1 MRIRTWLMMGLA
13 LFAAHGAVI
22 AAEPPSTPAEP
33 ASKKP
38 AEQPS
43 GPPAAQ
49 ADGVRA
55 LDGVW
60 VYVEDRTEG
69 RPVEEHQP
77 SMGPRVTLRV
87 EADAVVLVRSKEE
100 IRIALDGSDTEVAME
115 GSKSNYRG
123 AWKDG
128 AFQYESEP
136 VRQPG
141 DLRNGGVIRWTLR
154 PTTEGMIASVATDSG
169 WNSVALFRHP
179 QDIALPTPAKAAI
192 SDLAWLSGAWVG
204 TRGTGGAT
212 LIEERWTPPL
222 GGSMLAV
229 SRTVSRDKIRAFEY
243 LRILE
248 RDGGLVYIAQPGGR
262 PATEF
267 VLTEL
272 GKHRAV
278 FENPRHDSP
287 QRIIYELSPEG
298 GLAASIGFIKGGR
311 PQRFE
316 YKAEGK

>member
-1 MRIRTWLMMGLA
+1 MRIHTRLVMAVALMA
-13 LFAAHGAVI
+13 LQTVAV
-22 AAEPPSTPAEP
+22 ADEP
-33 ASKKP
+33 ASANAKQATGASP
-38 AEQPS
+38 
-43 GPPAAQ
+43 AQ

-55 LDGVW
+55 LDGEW

-69 RPVEEHQP
+69 RPIEQHQP
-77 SMGPRVTLRV
+77 SMGPRVKLRV

-100 IRIALDGSDTEVAME
+100 IRIALDGSATEVAME
-115 GSKSNYRG
+115 GSTSSYRG

-128 AFQYESEP
+128 VFEYESEP
-136 VRQPG
+136 IRPPG
-141 DLRNGGVIRWTLR
+141 DTRTGGVIRWKLR
-154 PTTEGMIASVATDSG
+154 PTAEGMIASVSTDSG

-179 QDIALPTPAKAAI
+179 QDIAMPTPAKATIADI
-192 SDLAWLSGAWVG
+192 AWLSGAWTG

-212 LIEERWTPPL
+212 SIEERWTPPL

-248 RDGGLVYIAQPGGR
+248 RDGGLVYIAQPGGKT
-262 PATEF
+262 ATEF
-267 VLTEL
+267 VLTEFNTS
-272 GKHRAV
+272 RAV

-287 QRIIYELSPEG
+287 QRIVYELSAEG
-298 GLAASIGFIKGGR
+298 GLTASIGFMKGGR

-316 YKAEGK
+316 FKREAK